1 MKILVLTDMFPSK
14 ENPVLGIFVHGLS
27 EVIARKNQV
36 VVIHPQ
42 IWNPL
47 NVKSYRTD
55 NHSPC
60 TNDIKVYRP
69 RLFVPPKGDR
79 LFFRAIV
86 FFFSALFLIIKLR
99 KQFNF
104 DIIHAHMA
112 CPAGFAAVLLGRVF
126 KKPVIVTA
134 HGSDIHS
141 FPKRFF
147 LRHLIFFTLNKAN
160 KVVTVSNSLK
170 ELVLK
175 MGISQ
180 KKLSVIRNGVLP
192 EKFFQFDKIKA
203 REKLNLSTNKKI
215 ILFIGNL
222 IPIKGIDILLHS
234 FSKIGE
240 RNHIGLII
248 IGNGASEREL
258 MNLTK
263 ELRIESHVSFAGIKN
278 HDEIPLWLNA
288 CDVFCLP
295 SYIEGFPAVV
305 VEAIACGRPVV
316 ATNVGGISEV
326 ITNESFGILV
336 EPGNKEELAL
346 ALSNALE
353 KKWDYQAIAAY
364 GKRFSWDTIAE
375 EYIKLYKS
383 L

>member
-1 MKILVLTDMFPSK
+1 
-14 ENPVLGIFVHGLS
+14 
-27 EVIARKNQV
+27 
-36 VVIHPQ
+36 
-42 IWNPL
+42 
-47 NVKSYRTD
+47 
-55 NHSPC
+55 
-60 TNDIKVYRP
+60 
-69 RLFVPPKGDR
+69 
-79 LFFRAIV
+79 
-86 FFFSALFLIIKLR
+86 
-99 KQFNF
+99 
-104 DIIHAHMA
+104 
-112 CPAGFAAVLLGRVF
+112 
-126 KKPVIVTA
+126 
-134 HGSDIHS
+134 
-141 FPKRFF
+141 
-147 LRHLIFFTLNKAN
+147 
-160 KVVTVSNSLK
+160 
-170 ELVLK
+170 
-175 MGISQ
+175 
-180 KKLSVIRNGVLP
+180 
-192 EKFFQFDKIKA
+192 
-203 REKLNLSTNKKI
+203 
-215 ILFIGNL
+215 
-222 IPIKGIDILLHS
+222 
-234 FSKIGE
+234 
-240 RNHIGLII
+240 
-248 IGNGASEREL
+248 